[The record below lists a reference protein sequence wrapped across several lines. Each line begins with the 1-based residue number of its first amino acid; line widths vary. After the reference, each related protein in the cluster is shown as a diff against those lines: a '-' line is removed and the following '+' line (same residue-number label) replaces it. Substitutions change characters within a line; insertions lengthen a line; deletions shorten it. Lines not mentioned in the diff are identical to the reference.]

1 MVTTITLIRHASA
14 ETPKLKDA
22 RVPGP
27 PLTKTGE
34 AQAQKTAQ
42 FLKGAKFTKIYT
54 STMQRAKDT
63 AKIITVEKKIET
75 EKLNE
80 FNKIIFEEQPEH
92 TDAFNDNMLLALNTK
107 SFFEQILR
115 EERDSKILIIAHGNV
130 IRYLICY
137 ALKIKHQ
144 KAPNIFIDNASITN
158 LFFDGLDLVSVGC
171 INSTAHLFLNE

>member
-1 MVTTITLIRHASA
+1 MVTSITLIRHASA
-14 ETPKLKDA
+14 ETSTLKDA

-27 PLTKTGE
+27 PITSTGE
-34 AQAQKTAQ
+34 MQAQKTAQ

-54 STMQRAKDT
+54 SKMQRAIET
-63 AKIITVEKKIET
+63 AKIITKDEKIET

-92 TDAFNDNMLLALNTK
+92 IDNFNDNMLLALNTK

-115 EERDSKILIIAHGNV
+115 DHRDSKILIIAHGNV
-130 IRYLICY
+130 IRYIICC
-137 ALKIKHQ
+137 ALKLKHQ

-158 LFFDGLDLVSVGC
+158 LFFDGMEIVSVGC
-171 INSTAHLFLNE
+171 INSTTHLFLNE